1 MTVDDPVVVA
11 DAETTTTTTM
21 KIIARASSSKRS
33 STTGVDRRAE
43 TVTFRQRV
51 SRRGGGSSTD
61 DDDDEV
67 VVTVRQNRGDI
78 AVDPTARWVWDAC
91 PLVCEY
97 LCDGDRVDAL
107 VRGRRVVELGAGTGM
122 PGLVCSKLG
131 AASVTLTDLPSELA
145 LLEENVELNRA
156 RGDSPVCVRAC
167 AWGELEEP
175 TPTFDT
181 VVVSDVLYHQPVRV
195 LEALAETIH
204 RLVAP
209 NGVVVF
215 AYHFRENLMHDS
227 QFFEFID
234 RAFDERARVS
244 FEDAPNVWLYEWT
257 PKK

>member
-1 MTVDDPVVVA
+1 MTVDDPVVVVD
-11 DAETTTTTTM
+11 DAVTTPTM
-21 KIIARASSSKRS
+21 KVIARASSSARS

-43 TVTFRQRV
+43 TVTFRHRV
-51 SRRGGGSSTD
+51 SRRGGGSE
-61 DDDDEV
+61 DEV

-107 VRGRRVVELGAGTGM
+107 VRGRRVVELGAGTGL

-195 LEALAETIH
+195 LEALADTIR
-204 RLVAP
+204 RLVAA